1 MSDTLGHSVSYGNP
15 TSFYE
20 SPVIAVT
27 PRIKGVTAMNYH
39 AGKPTSR
46 VKSASGIRRYIQQQP
61 IGLR

>member
-1 MSDTLGHSVSYGNP
+1 
-15 TSFYE
+15 
-20 SPVIAVT
+20 
-27 PRIKGVTAMNYH
+27 MNYH